1 MISLL
6 TTADIGAPLCFHTL
20 SHCLEWG
27 GRMGWVAVKAK
38 QIGVGAVVGP
48 IYSHISKFFQCHF
61 LTISILE
68 RAGKRYEETT

>member
-1 MISLL
+1 
-6 TTADIGAPLCFHTL
+6 
-20 SHCLEWG
+20 
-27 GRMGWVAVKAK
+27 MGWVAVKAK